1 MIEVIIVKYKKQTIS
16 AVLVGMFVGI
26 AISMSVTVSAFKQ
39 DKTLLPLQEIR
50 KFNEV
55 MALIKSDY
63 VEEVDEKQLITDAIR
78 GMLSGLDPHSA
89 YLDSEEFAELQVD
102 TSGKFGGLGIEVG
115 MENGFVKVISPIDDT
130 PAAKAGIKA
139 GDLIIRLDEVQVKG
153 KTLNE
158 AVNIMRGEPGEPIVL
173 TVVREGEAAPIE
185 IKIIRAIIT
194 VKSVKQKL
202 LEANYGYLRISSFQ
216 ADTSSSAKQAIR
228 TLEKTNNGK
237 LKGLVLDLR
246 NNPGGVLG
254 AAVGVSDLF
263 LKEGRIVN
271 TEGRVADSDM
281 DYDATDFDLL
291 EGKPIVVLVNQGSAS
306 ASEIV
311 SGALQDHDRAL
322 ILGEKTFGKGSV
334 QTVLPIDKTTAVKL
348 TTARYFTPS
357 GRSIQAKGIVPDIE
371 VEQREFTDKKKQES
385 AFDAISEA
393 DLNGHL
399 SNPEKDNITNKEK
412 ETVAKVDKATADD
425 YQLFEAL
432 NILKGMS
439 LYQSKL
445 TK

>member
-1 MIEVIIVKYKKQTIS
+1 MEYKKQTIS
-16 AVLVGMFVGI
+16 AVILGIFVGV
-26 AISMSVTVSAFKQ
+26 AVSMSVTVSAFKQ
-39 DKTLLPLQEIR
+39 DKSLLPIQEIR

-63 VEEVDEKQLITDAIR
+63 VEEVDEKKLITDAIR
-78 GMLSGLDPHSA
+78 GMLAGLDPHSA
-89 YLDSEEFAELQVD
+89 YLDSNEFAELQVD

-139 GDLIIRLDEVQVKG
+139 GDVIIRLDEEQVKG

-185 IKIIRAIIT
+185 INIIRAIIT

-216 ADTSSSAKQAIR
+216 ADTSSAAKQALR

-271 TEGRVADSDM
+271 TEGRVADAEMS
-281 DYDATDFDLL
+281 YDATDFDFL

-311 SGALQDHDRAL
+311 SGALQDHQRAL

-334 QTVLPIDKTTAVKL
+334 QTVLPLDKTTAVKL
-348 TTARYFTPS
+348 TTARYFTPA

-371 VEQREFTDKKKQES
+371 VEQREFVDSKKEKS

-393 DLNGHL
+393 DLSGHL
-399 SNPEKDNITNKEK
+399 SNPEKDIKTKKNKEVV
-412 ETVAKVDKATADD
+412 TKVDKSTVGD

-439 LYQSKL
+439 LYQSKRA
-445 TK
+445 K